1 MQINPPFLP
10 SWYDR
15 TDAVRHDRQ
24 IKGSGNN
31 LHACIQMAVIKHG
44 IFSVAGDKEN
54 FEIWPYLASSV
65 SNLPTIHTTW
75 QTNARTKGHRP
86 SVFESRPQSFL
97 ISRGHVIKLK

>member
-24 IKGSGNN
+24 IKGFGNY
-31 LHACIQMAVIKHG
+31 LHACIQRAVIKHS

-65 SNLPTIHTTW
+65 SNLPTIHTIW
-75 QTNARTKGHRP
+75 QTNAPTKGD
-86 SVFESRPQSFL
+86 RPQRICVPTAKL
-97 ISRGHVIKLK
+97 LNQQRSRN